1 MPQQTKLLLIYFML
15 MLMAAVSANADNG
28 YEVAEEGAWCWFAD
42 PRATHYENAD
52 GFINATYIGY
62 IDVHGNV
69 IATQYDWITGAKTDV
84 LIRSY
89 FQPDDHNNPTFIVL
103 PDERVMIF
111 YTRHTD
117 EPRIW
122 YRISRKPGD
131 ITDLGE
137 EKYLATANNTTYPS
151 PFILSDDP
159 EHIYLCWRG
168 INWHPT
174 IARLTMPDA
183 DDNCRFDFG
192 PKQIVQSTGARPY
205 CKYQSNG
212 KDKIYL
218 SYTTGHPDNEYP
230 NWLYFNVVDI
240 NKGNGPVLRDIQ
252 GKQLSIIANG
262 TFAVNKTDSYYNSY
276 PLTVVDKTTNIRN
289 WVWQITIDAEENPV
303 IAYTHIDNNKTAHAY
318 WTSRWTGSAWKNT
331 KLADGGHAFHQNW
344 NSTEK
349 CYSAGMAVDPDNPND
364 FYMGIPTTNGTY
376 NTNGVFEIWK
386 YSIDT
391 DGNITSKTQ
400 LTTNSAKNN
409 MRPFIIPG
417 SKNSPMRL
425 IWMNGDYYYWMVRT
439 GYPLGYPTG
448 VRADYQWPEQPQPLP
463 DTDIDCICLS
473 KGLTYAMG
481 IAMDADNYKGDLI
494 KDTDF
499 SYSIRESDQRPV
511 ITINGTEYVSQNR
524 LLTSDDWALYSN
536 GTNGDNHPTKLST
549 WVLALTYD
557 GEKLISYR
565 NGMVDQVIEAKN
577 LNVNIVNQ
585 GKTEYGDQ
593 FYQTVLIEGNYGKVA
608 TPLEVQELTAQM
620 QEQIN
625 KDIQRA
631 AIQAI
636 TIPSEIHT
644 DLVLPQTSMGQDISW
659 TSSNDL
665 VLDENGTVVLPT
677 VETSVELTAKIG
689 EQTRAFNVTVQPR
702 NLQVSLLASYD
713 FEVQNVEGKN
723 VKDLSGKGNDL
734 TLIGSAKANGVLD
747 LTANTAAGFTSNGY
761 GLMPAGVMDGLR
773 SYTILLTTNASSLT
787 KAPRLYDLGRDSGN
801 SLFLR
806 ASQLSAGIKLNGG
819 ATTMVNGTSQLSTG
833 QEYKLAVSFDARTKT
848 TTIYVDGQ
856 QSVSGAANQNEAYM
870 IAQGGSCSRNYIGRT
885 QWWDGSYAADNVDF
899 KGTIDN
905 FQMYDICLTQKE
917 ICELQGIPYEEPVM
931 PAELQNPSFEESYT
945 IYTQPK
951 SDRAIY
957 RPEGWQVEYVGG
969 DENDLTVLDNKSLY
983 YSLFSSPVTERAND
997 KQKAYVVR
1005 LRWSAAGAYVGVFQD
1020 LKLTAGEYILSADVY
1035 NEGPGSTYIYVN
1047 EQQAASTAS
1056 SWQTKAIDFALTDEA
1071 VVRIGFRAVKGSD
1084 GQVSAADN
1092 FVLTKK
1098 EAYKKGDVNTDGKVD
1113 INDVVAVINH
1123 MAGTASY
1130 KYANV
1135 NEDAMGTVDIND
1147 VVAIINIMAGL

>member
-1 MPQQTKLLLIYFML
+1 ML
-15 MLMAAVSANADNG
+15 FLPISIKADDGFEVSD
-28 YEVAEEGAWCWFAD
+28 EGAWCWFAD
-42 PRATHYENAD
+42 PRATHYENAS
-52 GFINATYIGY
+52 GTINATYIGY

-69 IATQYDWITGAKTDV
+69 KATQFDWLTGTKTDV

-117 EPRIW
+117 EPCIW

-137 EKYLATANNTTYPS
+137 EKRLATANNTTYPS

-159 EHIYLCWRG
+159 DHVYLCWRG

-174 IARLTMPDA
+174 IARITMPDA

-218 SYTTGHPDNEYP
+218 CYTTGHPDNEYP

-240 NKGNGPVLRDIQ
+240 NKGNGPILRDIK
-252 GKQLSIIANG
+252 GKQLSVIANG
-262 TFAVNKTDSYYNSY
+262 TFAVSKTDSYYNSY
-276 PLTVVDKTTNIRN
+276 PMTVVDKTANNRN
-289 WVWQITIDAEENPV
+289 WVWQITLDSDENPV
-303 IAYTHIDNNKTAHAY
+303 IAYTHIDNNKTAHSY
-318 WTSRWTGSAWKNT
+318 WYGHWNGSAWKSS
-331 KLADGGHAFHQNW
+331 KLSDGGHAFHQNW
-344 NSTEK
+344 NSTER
-349 CYSAGMAVDPDNPND
+349 CYSAGMAVDSDNPSE
-364 FYMGIPTTNGTY
+364 FYMGIPTTNGAF
-376 NTNGVFEIWK
+376 NTNGTFEIWK
-386 YSIDT
+386 YTLDT
-391 DGNITSKTQ
+391 DGKVTSKTQ
-400 LTTNSAKNN
+400 ITTNSAKNN

-425 IWMNGDYYYWMVRT
+425 IWMNGDYYYWLVRT
-439 GYPLGYPTG
+439 GYPKGYPTG
-448 VRADYQWPEQPQPLP
+448 IRCDYTWPEQPQTLP

-481 IAMDADNYKGDLI
+481 IAMDANNYKGDLI
-494 KDTDF
+494 KDTNF

-511 ITINGTEYVSQNR
+511 ITINGTEYVGQNR

-549 WVLALTYD
+549 WVLTLTYD
-557 GEKLISYR
+557 GERLIAYR
-565 NGMVDQVIEAKN
+565 NGLVDQVVEVKD
-577 LNVNIVNQ
+577 LNVNITNS
-585 GKTEYGDQ
+585 GKPEYGDA
-593 FYQTVLIEGNYGKVA
+593 FYQTVLLEGNYGKVA
-608 TPLEVQELTAQM
+608 TPMEVQALTAQM
-620 QEQIN
+620 MQEIN
-625 KDIQRA
+625 KDIYKA

-636 TIPSEIHT
+636 NLPAEIHT
-644 DLVLPQTSMGQDISW
+644 DMVLPQTSLGQDVTW
-659 TSSNDL
+659 TSSNKNILAPD
-665 VLDENGTVVLPT
+665 GTVVLPT
-677 VETSVELTAKIG
+677 AATAVELTATIG
-689 EQTRAFNVTVQPR
+689 SETRTFSINISPR
-702 NLQVSLLASYD
+702 NLPVSLLASYD
-713 FEVQNVEGKN
+713 FETANVEGKT
-723 VKDLSGKGNDL
+723 VKDMSGKGNDL
-734 TLIGSAKANGVLD
+734 KLMGSAKVNGVLD
-747 LTANTAAGFTSNGY
+747 LTANTAAGFSTNGY

-773 SYTILLTTNASSLT
+773 SYTVLLTVNASSLT

-806 ASQLSAGIKLNGG
+806 ANALSAGIKLNGG
-819 ATTMVNGTSQLSTG
+819 TTTMVNAASQLSTG
-833 QEYKLAVSFDARTKT
+833 KEYKLAVSFDARTKT
-848 TTIYVDGQ
+848 TTIYLDGEE
-856 QSVSGAANQNEAYM
+856 SVSGASNQNEAYM
-870 IAQGGSCSRNYIGRT
+870 IAQGGSCGRNYIGRT
-885 QWWDGSYAADNVDF
+885 QWWDGNYAADNVDF

-917 ICELQGIPYEEPVM
+917 ICDLQGIPYEGPVM

-969 DENDLTVLDNKSLY
+969 EENDLTVLDNKSLY
-983 YSLFSSPVTERAND
+983 HSLFSAPVTDRAND

-1005 LRWSAAGAYVGVFQD
+1005 LRWSAAGALVGVYQD
-1020 LKLTAGEYILSADVY
+1020 LQLAAGDYTLAADLY
-1035 NEGPGSTYIYVN
+1035 NEGPGSTFIYVN
-1047 EQQAASTAS
+1047 DQQAASTAS
-1056 SWQTKAIDFALTDEA
+1056 SWQTKTIEFSLADES
-1071 VVRIGFRAVKGSD
+1071 VVRIGFRGVKGSD

-1098 EAYKKGDVNTDGKVD
+1098 EAHKKGDVNIDGKVD

-1135 NEDAMGTVDIND
+1135 NEDAEGTVDIND
-1147 VVAIINIMAGL
+1147 VVAIINIMAAQ